1 MLVLHLPRVTQG
13 VCVCV
18 CVVDTLQV
26 CRNEE
31 QIVSKLQ
38 ELELD
43 HLLVQTL
50 RKQTV
55 QLLEGRRTS
64 VDVASAC
71 LTLGVG

>member
-1 MLVLHLPRVTQG
+1 MR
-13 VCVCV
+13 VCV

-38 ELELD
+38 ELDLD
-43 HLLVQTL
+43 HVLVQSL

-64 VDVASAC
+64 VKVTSVDVA
-71 LTLGVG
+71 

>member
-1 MLVLHLPRVTQG
+1 MLLKVHFS
-13 VCVCV
+13 CDFM
-18 CVVDTLQV
+18 CVVDTFQV

-43 HLLVQTL
+43 NLLVQTL

-55 QLLEGRRTS
+55 QLLEGTRTS
-64 VDVASAC
+64 VNITF
-71 LTLGVG
+71 LIFY

>member
-1 MLVLHLPRVTQG
+1 M
-13 VCVCV
+13 CV

-50 RKQTV
+50 RKQSV
-55 QLLEGRRTS
+55 QLLEGTRAS
-64 VDVASAC
+64 VNLVC
-71 LTLGVG
+71 V

>member
-1 MLVLHLPRVTQG
+1 M
-13 VCVCV
+13 
-18 CVVDTLQV
+18 CVVDTFQV

-43 HLLVQTL
+43 NLLVQTL

-55 QLLEGRRTS
+55 QLLEGTRTS
-64 VDVASAC
+64 VNITF
-71 LTLGVG
+71 LIFY